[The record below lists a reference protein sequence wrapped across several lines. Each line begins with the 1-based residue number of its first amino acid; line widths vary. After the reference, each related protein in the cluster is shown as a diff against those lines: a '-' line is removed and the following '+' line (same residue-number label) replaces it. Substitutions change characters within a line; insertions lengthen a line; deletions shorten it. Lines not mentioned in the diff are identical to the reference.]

1 MGVAPR
7 ESRDVTIGTPTCR
20 ASARQHLLSRT
31 GGKQSEQTRANE
43 RESDTQRQRERERES
58 AREREREGGGR
69 SEGGRERKTGAVLPR
84 SDVIHR

>member
-7 ESRDVTIGTPTCR
+7 ESRDLTIGTPTRR

-43 RESDTQRQRERERES
+43 RESDTQRQRERERE
-58 AREREREGGGR
+58 RERRGGR

>member
-58 AREREREGGGR
+58 AREREREGGEGVR
-69 SEGGRERKTGAVLPR
+69 EGGSEKQAPCCQDLM
-84 SDVIHR
+84 

>member
-7 ESRDVTIGTPTCR
+7 ESRDLTIGTPTRR

-43 RESDTQRQRERERES
+43 RESDTQRQRERERE
-58 AREREREGGGR
+58 REREGGEGVR
-69 SEGGRERKTGAVLPR
+69 EGGSEKQAPCCQDLM
-84 SDVIHR
+84 